1 MKSQKARKY
10 VLFEVPLDTMA
21 TIITFLHVWK
31 LILQPGVSVEQDF
44 IMVHVLKVLL
54 LSKNHF
60 IFSQTD
66 RCVGTGRLDLRGLD
80 LEKSYIIDSLTSNLS
95 VYTQLIVYA
104 KHEFESQKARNSR
117 AAY

>member
-10 VLFEVPLDTMA
+10 VLFEVSLDTMA
-21 TIITFLHVWK
+21 TIITFLRVWK
-31 LILQPGVSVEQDF
+31 LILQPGVSIEQDF

-54 LSKNHF
+54 LSKNRF
-60 IFSQTD
+60 IFSHTD
-66 RCVGTGRLDLRGLD
+66 RCVCTGRLDLRGLD

-104 KHEFESQKARNSR
+104 KHEFETQKARNSR

>member
-31 LILQPGVSVEQDF
+31 LILQPGVSKEQDF

-66 RCVGTGRLDLRGLD
+66 RCVCTGRLDLRGLD